1 MKSINKHL
9 NNDKCAYCNCI
20 QSISLQHSVLQY
32 SSINCK
38 TCDTKWM
45 LFIIICF
52 FLLFFKRYKYI
63 WENKDFIQFIK
74 LCLSHWR
81 CDCKSVGNRTIII
94 QNRMRENYKY
104 KYDLNLRPLFL
115 LRCYSNFT
123 CICCSTSVYALF
135 FSFNSLFCLIHRQ

>member
-1 MKSINKHL
+1 
-9 NNDKCAYCNCI
+9 
-20 QSISLQHSVLQY
+20 
-32 SSINCK
+32 
-38 TCDTKWM
+38 M
-45 LFIIICF
+45 LFIIIICF
-52 FLLFFKRYKYI
+52 FFLFFKRYKYI

-74 LCLSHWR
+74 LCISHWR
-81 CDCKSVGNRTIII
+81 CDCQSVGNRTIII

-135 FSFNSLFCLIHRQ
+135 FLFQFFLMSYTPSIIAVTKKIWIIKQKTAKKKDFRCETATIV